1 MAAFGLDYFFGS
13 ENLDAVAIEHD
24 PAAKKVIKAFDDG
37 LIEMIRRTVLGK
49 LAIFSPPTQ
58 QFKEHCST
66 IERFVDEQVS
76 ISKAYVEKA
85 DKEGRSKRKHVLID
99 EVVRMGHDREFQQG
113 FLRTLF
119 IGGTDTTQV
128 LLANMTWMLARHP
141 EVVKRLRKEVLQAF
155 PGDVRPDLVE
165 LKKIPYIKAVINESK
180 LLPHF
185 ALHLFSAPRLTRLLF
200 I

>member
-141 EVVKRLRKEVLQAF
+141 EVVKRLRAEVLQAF
-155 PGDVRPDLVE
+155 PGGVRPDLVE